1 MSNFFEHVRTLLKPF
16 SDFIKKYPVR
26 TFQQGISYLLIKNL
40 RIHIHIHD
48 PGHDQIKPG
57 SRIGKPGGK
66 ERQHH
71 IHGDLSVDHMTCWA
85 SEFSPETAQQI
96 TAAS

>member
-1 MSNFFEHVRTLLKPF
+1 MVQQQKGPAAAEPKQ
-16 SDFIKKYPVR
+16 FIFQFYP
-26 TFQQGISYLLIKNL
+26 LL

-57 SRIGKPGGK
+57 SRIGKPCCK

-71 IHGDLSVDHMTCWA
+71 VHSDLSVDHMTCWA
-85 SEFSPETAQQI
+85 SEFSSETSQQI
-96 TAAS
+96 ADTS

>member
-1 MSNFFEHVRTLLKPF
+1 MVQQQKGPAAAEPKQ
-16 SDFIKKYPVR
+16 FIFQFYP
-26 TFQQGISYLLIKNL
+26 LL

-48 PGHDQIKPG
+48 PGNDQVKPG
-57 SRIGKPGGK
+57 GRIGKPGGK

-71 IHGDLSVDHMTCWA
+71 IHSDLGVNHMTCRTG
-85 SEFSPETAQQI
+85 EFSPETAQQI